1 MENKLLATN
10 NGKRNKESI
19 FVCAVSEKKRG
30 GGWLGRQSHSPDW
43 QGSSHL
49 EDEGL
54 LSVELGDL
62 EAVVP
67 LLLPAEDATTQ
78 QQRLP

>member
-1 MENKLLATN
+1 MEKGTKKVFSSVQFPRR
-10 NGKRNKESI
+10 NGGGT
-19 FVCAVSEKKRG
+19 G
-30 GGWLGRQSHSPDW
+30 GGWLGRQYHSPDW
-43 QGSSHL
+43 QGSPHL